1 MPSILIALIMEPMSS
16 NPAPA
21 LSPLPRI
28 IAALHLLPSPHSRR
42 PQTYSLTQIIDHALL
57 HARLAY
63 EGGVRAAYLQDVH
76 DTPVA
81 PTILPE
87 TIDTVTTVGRELK
100 KAFPDLHLGVCLMQ
114 HGAKEPLQ
122 IAQDMGADFV
132 RIKVY
137 MGIMIKAEGM
147 LTGCAYEAIQQRA
160 LMNAAHIRIFADIYD
175 RVGVPLCP
183 LPLAEACRQAVVF
196 GQADGLVLTGL
207 NVDDSVSMFDQIA
220 PMNLGVPLI
229 LGGSATAHNLAR
241 FAHADHIVVH
251 GAFIKKG
258 VPAQNGLPVDWGSD
272 EIRAFMSTVH
282 RIWA

>member
-1 MPSILIALIMEPMSS
+1 MPS

-21 LSPLPRI
+21 LSSLPRI

-42 PQTYSLTQIIDHALL
+42 PQTYSLTQIVDHALL

-87 TIDTVTTVGRELK
+87 TINTVTTVGQELK

-122 IAQDMGADFV
+122 IAQDIGADFV

-137 MGIMIKAEGM
+137 MGVMIKAEGM

-160 LMNAAHIRIFADIYD
+160 HMNAAHLNAAHPNAGHIRIFADIYD

-196 GQADGLVLTGL
+196 GQADGLVLTGM

-229 LGGSATAHNLAR
+229 LGGSATAHNLAS
-241 FAHADHIVVH
+241 FAHAAHIIVH

-272 EIRAFMSTVH
+272 EIRAFMASVH